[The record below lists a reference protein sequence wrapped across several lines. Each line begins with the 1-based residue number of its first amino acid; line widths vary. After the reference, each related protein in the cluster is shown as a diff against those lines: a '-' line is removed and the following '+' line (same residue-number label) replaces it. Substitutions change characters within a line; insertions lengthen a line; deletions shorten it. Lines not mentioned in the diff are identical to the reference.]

1 MPLTTL
7 FGQVT
12 CFVLHNRT
20 VFQLVRYNG
29 ETRHAPRKH
38 KVGKPGGQW
47 PALIVRGAVS
57 PSVWASAPIVGAA
70 ECVTWG
76 TCRNGNQRC
85 GWQAWHVPNKMQNV
99 MHRKF
104 RAQAY
109 VEHYGALFSYDT
121 NDTKSKNSGLKRMLS
136 TTVRSSAMTR
146 VKQKLSDMQTHHTL
160 DSLQTNLR
168 WNTNHDNNVKNK
180 LGWRLILLI
189 CMIMQ
194 TFTMPI
200 KYSYIICK

>member
-1 MPLTTL
+1 MTRAKQNAKYNASKIQGLSVHLSMLSTT
-7 FGQVT
+7 
-12 CFVLHNRT
+12 
-20 VFQLVRYNG
+20 VRFLAM
-29 ETRHAPRKH
+29 TRMTP
-38 KVGKPGGQW
+38 
-47 PALIVRGAVS
+47 
-57 PSVWASAPIVGAA
+57 
-70 ECVTWG
+70 
-76 TCRNGNQRC
+76 NQKIPD
-85 GWQAWHVPNKMQNV
+85 PN
-99 MHRKF
+99 
-104 RAQAY
+104 
-109 VEHYGALFSYDT
+109 
-121 NDTKSKNSGLKRMLS
+121 MLS

-200 KYSYIICK
+200 KYS